1 MTIFENWDSASWI
14 ILGLILLVGEIII
27 PGVFLLWF
35 GLAALILAGLC
46 ALFAIPLTLSWII
59 YGILA
64 IILSYLWWK
73 YQTKRDKT
81 DTENINLNQRA
92 QRLVGQVGRVTQF
105 DHGFG
110 RARFGDSTW
119 KIQGE
124 NLVENDQVIVISTQG
139 ITLTVKK
146 YDS

>member
-73 YQTKRDKT
+73 YQAQQDKT

-92 QRLVGQVGRVTQF
+92 QRLVGQVG
-105 DHGFG
+105 
-110 RARFGDSTW
+110 
-119 KIQGE
+119 E
-124 NLVENDQVIVISTQG
+124 
-139 ITLTVKK
+139 
-146 YDS
+146 